1 MHDTLVR
8 DALLS
13 HAANESPMTFTSS
26 DMIRAGRRSRTLH
39 RGAWAGSVLAVTLVA
54 GAGLALAPTG
64 SSPPAPGPFAL
75 PPGTPLWTTLDS
87 AAFCAEAAAPAEPAI
102 EPTSVVNPKNGFSIT
117 IPTEPANHAAARFS
131 CYLMQAVPQL
141 MPGAAFARDPNSP
154 AQTVPLQ
161 AFARRVFDPDRP
173 LDTSPPFIEANAVVA
188 DTEGVGQVGF
198 AVSPASESVA
208 DATANCSHECNVRT
222 GPNGEVVTVLTVE
235 SDTGYQLVNI
245 NVYRGQTVAFASAS
259 NGVPAALTPG
269 QVGAITDG
277 LSPEVGRA
285 DLPLSVEDLI
295 EILTAPELTLFP

>member
-13 HAANESPMTFTSS
+13 HAANEPPMKFTSS
-26 DMIRAGRRSRTLH
+26 DMIKAGRRSRTLH
-39 RGAWAGSVLAVTLVA
+39 RGAWAGSVLAVTLMA

-64 SSPPAPGPFAL
+64 SSPPAPSPVAL

-87 AAFCAEAAAPAEPAI
+87 EAFCAEAAAPAEPAI

-117 IPTEPANHAAARFS
+117 IPTEPADHAAARLS
-131 CYLMQAVPQL
+131 CYLMRAVPQL
-141 MPGAAFARDPNSP
+141 MPSAAFARDPNSP

-161 AFARRVFDPDRP
+161 AFARRVFDPDRA
-173 LDTSPPFIEANAVVA
+173 LDTSPPFIEANAVVS
-188 DTEGVGQVGF
+188 DNDGVGQVGF

-208 DATANCSHECNVRT
+208 DSIANCSRECIVRT
-222 GPNGEVVTVLTVE
+222 GPHGEVVTVLTVE
-235 SDTGYQLVNI
+235 SDTGYRLVNI
-245 NVYRGQTVAFASAS
+245 NVYKGQTVAIASAS
-259 NGVPAALTPG
+259 NGAPAALSPG